1 MSHQWEYEAEYI
13 QLALDMNRALREGNT
28 VLYEQLEARK
38 HKFDDLMWAS
48 KIAHFKELDPY
59 RTVVEALRATANRL
73 GLPFPDLTDLHNK
86 TGDGQFLFGVADGKR
101 TVQIWPMEDRGYY
114 SIEVYDYERSEGG
127 LCYQG
132 HTTSLDESTIV
143 LSRWFVERCSID
155 GLHTQFA
162 WMSHEPL
169 QLSGSRM
176 TFE

>member
-1 MSHQWEYEAEYI
+1 MAQRWEHEAEYI
-13 QLALDMNRALREGNT
+13 QLALDMNRALREGNA
-28 VLYEQLEARK
+28 VRYEQLAARK
-38 HKFDDLMWAS
+38 RTFDDLMWAS
-48 KIAHFKELDPY
+48 ITAHFTELAAY

-73 GLPFPDLTDLHNK
+73 GLPFPDLTDPQTK
-86 TGDGQFLFGVADGKR
+86 TGDGQFFFGVADGKR

-143 LSRWFVERCSID
+143 LSRWFVERGSID

-162 WMSHEPL
+162 WMSREPL